1 MTQVTTES
9 RRLRGKLELVLP
21 VLLATSRRLI
31 SHPGLHGIYPEFLI
45 MAHGIV
51 RASVPLMETALT
63 TARTLPNDQVAVL
76 LADYLEHHIPEERG
90 HDDWLL
96 ADLESIGVPPDQVLS
111 RVPSPTIAALVGS
124 QYYWVQH
131 VHPVGLLGYIA
142 MFECYP
148 PARQDIDRVQ
158 AATGYGPEAFRT
170 LPAAR
175 RPGYPTRSRSG
186 RPSGLP
192 AVNRAAADA
201 HGAQCHEQR
210 AADHPGTGGAARPI
224 LSTFRPA
231 PSQPRNG
238 RGPVKARSIRSI
250 HDIDP
255 DATGPTRLSAMTRD

>member
-1 MTQVTTES
+1 MPQVTTES

-21 VLLATSRRLI
+21 VLQATSRRLI

-45 MAHGIV
+45 MAHGII

-96 ADLESIGVPPDQVLS
+96 ADLESIGVPRDQVLN
-111 RVPSPTIAALVGS
+111 RVPSPTVAALVGS

-148 PARQDIDRVQ
+148 TAPQDIERVQ
-158 AATGYGPEAFRT
+158 AAAGHGPEAFRT
-170 LPAAR
+170 LLLHADLDTQH
-175 RPGYPTRSRSG
+175 GDDLDDLLDS
-186 RPSGLP
+186 LP
-192 AVNRAAADA
+192 LT
-201 HGAQCHEQR
+201 EQQR
-210 AADHPGTGGAARPI
+210 TLMG
-224 LSTFRPA
+224 
-231 PSQPRNG
+231 
-238 RGPVKARSIRSI
+238 
-250 HDIDP
+250 
-255 DATGPTRLSAMTRD
+255 LSAMSSVQLISQAREELLDRF

>member
-1 MTQVTTES
+1 MTQVMTES

-31 SHPGLHGIYPEFLI
+31 SHPGLHAIYPEFLI

-51 RASVPLMETALT
+51 RASVPLIETALT

-96 ADLESIGVPPDQVLS
+96 ADLESVGVPRDQVLD

-170 LPAAR
+170 LLLHADLDIQH
-175 RPGYPTRSRSG
+175 GHDLDELLDS
-186 RPSGLP
+186 LP
-192 AVNRAAADA
+192 LT
-201 HGAQCHEQR
+201 EQQR
-210 AADHPGTGGAARPI
+210 TLMG
-224 LSTFRPA
+224 
-231 PSQPRNG
+231 
-238 RGPVKARSIRSI
+238 
-250 HDIDP
+250 
-255 DATGPTRLSAMTRD
+255 LSAMSSVQLITKAREELLDRF